1 MRASMILAALVVLAL
16 PAHAATKKQIELG
29 KSFAIE
35 ACSACHQVRPGQ
47 KPPPP
52 VFDSNEQMDV
62 TAPSFMEIARTHGVD
77 VKYLRKHI
85 TEPEWPMREQML
97 DEYYLEDIID
107 YIGSLKPAEKGKR

>member
-1 MRASMILAALVVLAL
+1 MRAFLMLVALLILAHPVQ
-16 PAHAATKKQIELG
+16 AATKKQIALG

-62 TAPSFMEIARTHGVD
+62 IAPSFMEIARTHGVD

-97 DEYYLEDIID
+97 DEYYLQDIID
-107 YIGSLKPAEKGKR
+107 YIGSLKPAENSKR